1 MDFFTYGRNCCQK
14 LICPYDRAL
23 PDISSGWEVG
33 QIFNIQ
39 TVLKPDVFL
48 PRYQTFKNRKKS
60 NVFFNFQYFFHLF
73 FQNFQFLFVY
83 LFGRMFKYISPD
95 SVRSGRTCPANLGV
109 WSCPV
114 RKLSPVLSS
123 PTIWGFSLNPMNAF
137 YLHCLKW
144 FVWYLHITSEMYYLG
159 SNLGLMWVD
168 QIW

>member
-39 TVLKPDVFL
+39 TVLKSDVFL
-48 PRYQTFKNRKKS
+48 PGCQTFKNRKKS

-73 FQNFQFLFVY
+73 FQIFQFLFVY

-109 WSCPV
+109 WSGPV
-114 RKLSPVLSS
+114 RKLICPDWLS
-123 PTIWGFSLNPMNAF
+123 PTRF
-137 YLHCLKW
+137 
-144 FVWYLHITSEMYYLG
+144 
-159 SNLGLMWVD
+159 
-168 QIW
+168 